1 MDPARGGNETERRA
15 VSALPAMAA
24 VAAMAFTL
32 AAGPSTPDLDSNA
45 TAWDES
51 VRLDRRTAERER
63 LQHERDQPDPEKRLA
78 EYLRSAYCAR
88 AGEEAGSG
96 AVLPCGEVPADEDLP
111 ECDDAG
117 VLAPLLRRTRAAPGA
132 PWGPWY
138 VLSDWAC
145 EVDLVPAFTA
155 ADFRDLPLA
164 APALHMQ
171 PARGQVLVHMPTI
184 VYSDDRVQTLQTELL
199 GYDFEVQAT
208 PSSYRWDFGDGHPVT
223 TTTPGRPYPAKDVAH
238 TYRRTGTQRVTLTV
252 TWSGRYRVVGTTG
265 WQDVDG
271 TATTTASTP
280 EFTVVER
287 RSRLVTG
294 TCDEEPEAA
303 GC

>member
-1 MDPARGGNETERRA
+1 MNLSAGA
-15 VSALPAMAA
+15 VVT
-24 VAAMAFTL
+24 VAALLSF
-32 AAGPSTPDLDSNA
+32 GSVPPGGGGFSDRA
-45 TAWDES
+45 TAYEDN
-51 VRLDRRTAERER
+51 VRLRADMGERER
-63 LQHERDQPDPEKRLA
+63 RKSEKDQPDPEKRLA

-96 AVLPCGEVPADEDLP
+96 AVLPCGEAPADEDLP

-117 VLAPLLRRTRAAPGA
+117 VLEPLLRRTRAAPGA

-155 ADFRDLPLA
+155 EDFRDLPLA

-171 PARGQVLVHMPTI
+171 PARGQVLVNMPTI
-184 VYSDDRVQTLQTELL
+184 VYSDDTVQTLRTELL

-223 TTTPGRPYPAKDVAH
+223 TSTPGRPYPAKDVAH
-238 TYRRTGTQRVTLTV
+238 TYRRTGTHRVTLTV

-265 WQDVDG
+265 WQDVEG

-294 TCDEEPEAA
+294 TCDEEPDAA

>member
-1 MDPARGGNETERRA
+1 M
-15 VSALPAMAA
+15 
-24 VAAMAFTL
+24 
-32 AAGPSTPDLDSNA
+32 PSGEDTWGSDAEA
-45 TAWDES
+45 TGEII
-51 VRLDRRTAERER
+51 RTNLWEAERER
-63 LQHERDQPDPEKRLA
+63 RTREKDQPDPEKRLA

-88 AGEEAGSG
+88 AGEESGSG
-96 AVLPCGEVPADEDLP
+96 AVLPCGDVPADDDLP

-117 VLAPLLRRTRAAPGA
+117 VLEPLLRRTRATPAT

-145 EVDLVPAFTA
+145 AGDLVPAFTA
-155 ADFRDLPLA
+155 ADFRELPLA
-164 APALHMQ
+164 PPALHVQ

-184 VYSDDRVQTLQTELL
+184 VYSDDAVQTLETELL
-199 GYDFEVQAT
+199 GYRFEVQAT
-208 PSSYRWDFGDGHPVT
+208 PSSYRWDFGDGETVT
-223 TTTPGRPYPAKDVAH
+223 TRTPGRPYPAKDVAH
-238 TYRRTGTQRVTLTV
+238 AYRSTGTQRVTLTV
-252 TWSGRYRVVGTTG
+252 TWTGRYRVAGAAG

-280 EFTVVER
+280 DFTVVER

-294 TCDEEPEAA
+294 TCDDEPDAA

>member
-1 MDPARGGNETERRA
+1 MIRRWWASTALACLLVVA
-15 VSALPAMAA
+15 VALPASA
-24 VAAMAFTL
+24 
-32 AAGPSTPDLDSNA
+32 DLDS
-45 TAWDES
+45 ES
-51 VRLDRRTAERER
+51 RAEGKTIRTAAREGERER
-63 LQHERDQPDPEKRLA
+63 RKSEKDQPDPEKRLA

-88 AGEEAGSG
+88 AGEEAGAG
-96 AVLPCGEVPADEDLP
+96 AVLPCGEAPASEDLP

-117 VLAPLLRRTRAAPGA
+117 VLEPLLRRTRAAPGA

-145 EVDLVPAFTA
+145 RGDLVPAFTA

-184 VYSDDRVQTLQTELL
+184 VYSDDAVQTLQTELL
-199 GYDFEVQAT
+199 GYDFEVQT
-208 PSSYRWDFGDGHPVT
+208 RPSSYRWDFGDGHWVT
-223 TTTPGRPYPAKDVAH
+223 TSTPGRPYPAKDVAH
-238 TYRRTGTQRVTLTV
+238 TYRRTGTERVTLTV

-271 TATTTASTP
+271 TAITTASTP
-280 EFTVVER
+280 DFTVVER

-294 TCDEEPEAA
+294 TCDEEPDAA